1 MNQKAFFSFLWFK
14 SVFQESCFL
23 LVDSKQRFKICISS
37 RNRNKKKW
45 LETLFSLPI
54 SDVDRDEN
62 PRSGLSNTV
71 LEKIAKISLFQVSD
85 ILFRGEVTA
94 FFNDTLIPAWVT
106 WKKVDEIA
114 REEKEEVFIDF
125 SGLIVSS
132 KTTLASVQSDSV
144 VTEGWTLYILFYFY
158 NKSYFRKRT
167 V

>member
-1 MNQKAFFSFLWFK
+1 MK
-14 SVFQESCFL
+14 
-23 LVDSKQRFKICISS
+23 DSDRGYQ
-37 RNRNKKKW
+37 
-45 LETLFSLPI
+45 TLFSRKK
-54 SDVDRDEN
+54 SQKFWN
-62 PRSGLSNTV
+62 
-71 LEKIAKISLFQVSD
+71 FQLSD

-158 NKSYFRKRT
+158 NKLYFRKRT